1 MPWWSPWLLGLGGN
15 SGGPSTCLDHDTSS
29 ESSLCVIS
37 GGAFP
42 KLLLLLLA
50 VYSSC
55 IKSDKSWMM
64 RGLGGVPLGRTDTPD
79 DDEAEEVEVE
89 VEEGLFT

>member
-1 MPWWSPWLLGLGGN
+1 MKPLPWLSPWLLGLGGN

-37 GGAFP
+37 GGTFP
-42 KLLLLLLA
+42 KLLLLA

-79 DDEAEEVEVE
+79 DAEAEE